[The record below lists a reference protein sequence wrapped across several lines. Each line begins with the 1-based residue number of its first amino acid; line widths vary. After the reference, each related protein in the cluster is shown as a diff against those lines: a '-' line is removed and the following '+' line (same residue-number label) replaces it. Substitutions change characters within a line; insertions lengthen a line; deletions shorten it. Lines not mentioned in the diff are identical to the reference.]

1 MLLRCLSV
9 KDFSLGKIN
18 WKHMRVAGA
27 MVWRISGA
35 DAADRIFAWK
45 YVYGSD
51 HKCVAL
57 DRICSSAHNRRQYDP
72 GSMQRCGVCGRVDGY
87 EVHVPACDCDSIDAL
102 AVGVS
107 FAFLKVA
114 IVPAVCLIGIIT
126 FVCSAAGVKIGSLFG
141 VRYRSKAELCGGVI
155 LILIAVKT
163 LAEGLGSI

>member
-1 MLLRCLSV
+1 MFMDLITSVSHWIAFVLLLII
-9 KDFSLGKIN
+9 G
-18 WKHMRVAGA
+18 
-27 MVWRISGA
+27 
-35 DAADRIFAWK
+35 
-45 YVYGSD
+45 
-51 HKCVAL
+51 
-57 DRICSSAHNRRQYDP
+57 
-72 GSMQRCGVCGRVDGY
+72 GSMIREACSDAECVD
-87 EVHVPACDCDSIDAL
+87 ASMDMKSKFLLAIATSIDAL

>member
-1 MLLRCLSV
+1 MEAYVRC
-9 KDFSLGKIN
+9 
-18 WKHMRVAGA
+18 RR

-72 GSMQRCGVCGRVDGY
+72 EACSDAECVDASMDMKSMFLL
-87 EVHVPACDCDSIDAL
+87 AIATSIDAL

-114 IVPAVCLIGIIT
+114 IVPGVCLIGMIT

-141 VRYRSKAELCGGVI
+141 VRDPLKASCA
-155 LILIAVKT
+155 AV
-163 LAEGLGSI
+163 